1 MLGLSVL
8 PLFQLTGD
16 VMVSAVAIENIDP
29 TQLSIEE
36 NYAFA
41 ILKHLPVEQLNQLK
55 QLMKLGKPG
64 AIGPGT
70 LTAFIQLCK
79 QQGFDLS
86 TAGVGAFKDKHRL
99 NNTGAYQDVIGP
111 QTAGVYFQEIVT
123 NSTAASVA
131 DFNAAILTAAEG
143 LRGMC
148 TVEGPDG
155 GNNACAWSINRVLS
169 KAGIAPL
176 GDNPNYVPSL
186 YDALQNGRGK
196 EVSPAD
202 AKAGDLV
209 VAFGEAH
216 IGVGLDDGCSHVLSN
231 SSSRALFGWE
241 SDTDFDGSYGG
252 PSTIYRL
259 IE

>member
-1 MLGLSVL
+1 
-8 PLFQLTGD
+8 
-16 VMVSAVAIENIDP
+16 MVSAIAIENIDP
-29 TQLSIEE
+29 TKLSIEE
-36 NYAFA
+36 SYAFA

-70 LTAFIQLCK
+70 LTAFIQLCQ

-86 TAGVGAFKDKHRL
+86 TAGVGAFKETHRL
-99 NNTGAYQDVIGP
+99 NNTGTNQGAIGA

-123 NSTAASVA
+123 NHATATPA
-131 DFNAAILTAAEG
+131 DLNAAILAAAEN

-148 TVEGPDG
+148 TADGPDG
-155 GNNACAWSINRVLS
+155 GNNACAWSLNRVLS
-169 KAGIAPL
+169 KAGITPL

-186 YDALQNGRGK
+186 YEALQHDRGK

-216 IGVGLDDGCSHVLSN
+216 IGIGLDDGCSRVLSN

-252 PSTIYRL
+252 TSTIYRL
-259 IE
+259 VK